1 MKNQTLGRTIK
12 MNDDKKTIEIIDNS
26 INIQGKSKIK
36 NSNVGTNNKL
46 ETVKSDEKISSKII
60 WQIIIPIVVGVAVVA
75 IALWLGLK

>member
-1 MKNQTLGRTIK
+1 